1 MLKFGVSK
9 ITRLAASCLVPLTL
23 LALAPVANAS
33 DKEPKKIL
41 ALQQTDNGNAKS
53 NGAAGKS
60 PTGKPPAASDTPAKP
75 GTDRSATESLSSE
88 SESSILEFAKRE
100 QLQLFELLQYLKQ
113 KRPSSYQQALKET
126 GRNKQ
131 RLESLKDKDAELYE
145 IESQLWRTRS
155 KLSFLAAQMSVQD
168 DAELDKQLETLVR
181 DLETQEVAR
190 LTLMRDRTA
199 KQLEKWESQLQDRK
213 AEFSTSVDK
222 NVESWKN
229 RIKKQRSSPKKP
241 S

>member
-1 MLKFGVSK
+1 MLIIDAREWSKSFAVSA
-9 ITRLAASCLVPLTL
+9 TAVWVFSLPPTAAM
-23 LALAPVANAS
+23 AS

-41 ALQQTDNGNAKS
+41 ALQQQNSTANPKPDSAD
-53 NGAAGKS
+53 
-60 PTGKPPAASDTPAKP
+60 GKPSTAQNASNTPVNN
-75 GTDRSATESLSSE
+75 TENISSE
-88 SESSILEFAKRE
+88 SEASILEFAKRE

-113 KRPSSYQQALKET
+113 KRPPSYQQALKET

-131 RLESLKDKDAELYE
+131 RLESLKERDPELYE

-168 DAELDKQLETLVR
+168 DADLDKQLETLVQ
-181 DLETQEVAR
+181 DLETQEIAR

-199 KQLEKWESQLQDRK
+199 KQLEKWDSQLKDRK
-213 AEFSTSVDK
+213 ADFSTSVDK